1 MRKIILLITIIT
13 IITASVAHA
22 VRIKDLASFEGVRE
36 NQLVGYGIVVGLN
49 NIGDSDQARVHLQ
62 SVATMLERMGITV
75 NANLIKLKNVAA
87 VMVTATLPPFAKQGN
102 RLDVLVSSMGDAKS
116 IAGGT
121 LIMSPL
127 RGADNQVY
135 AVAQGSVLTN
145 SFAFGGQ
152 SASAQKNHPTAGRIP
167 GGALVERELPNT
179 LLGKSQLRLNLGVS
193 DFTTAS
199 RIASA
204 VNDRFG
210 AGIASAADPGSVGIR
225 IPEAYSARMIDF
237 ISTVETLDVRPDIL
251 AKVVLNERTGTIV
264 MGEQVRISTVAVSHG
279 NLSLVIKET
288 PQVSQPSALSRTG
301 TTTVVP
307 RTDLK
312 VDEEQRRL
320 MVLSEGATIGEV
332 VRALNTL
339 GVTPRD
345 LIGILQSIKA
355 AGALQ
360 AELTII

>member
-1 MRKIILLITIIT
+1 MKKLFLFAIILTMF
-13 IITASVAHA
+13 TASAAQA

-62 SVATMLERMGITV
+62 SVATMLEKMGVTV

-87 VMVTATLPPFAKQGN
+87 VMVTATLPPFSKQGN
-102 RLDVLVSSMGDAKS
+102 RLDVLVSSIGDAKS

-152 SASAQKNHPTAGRIP
+152 GATAQKNHPTAGRIP

-179 LLGKSQLRLNLGVS
+179 LSGKSQLKLNLAMS
-193 DFTTAS
+193 DFTTAA

-210 AGIASAADPGSVGIR
+210 SGTASAADPGTVGIR
-225 IPEAYSARMIDF
+225 IPDSYSSRMIEF
-237 ISTVETLDVRPDIL
+237 VSAVETLDVRPDVI

-279 NLSLVIKET
+279 NLSLIIKET
-288 PQVSQPSALSRTG
+288 PQVSQPSPLSRTG
-301 TTTVVP
+301 STAVVP

-312 VDEEQRRL
+312 VEEEQRRL
-320 MVLSEGATIGEV
+320 MVMSEGATIGEV

-345 LIGILQSIKA
+345 LIGIMQSIKA

-360 AELTII
+360 AELSII